1 MKIVIC
7 ILFALFPLSL
17 HATEPVHHDLTVIL
31 NPEEHRIDAKDTIT
45 LPNDLPK
52 EIEFLLHAGL
62 KPTSPSPGVRII
74 KGVEKPG
81 PVLLESFKAILPS
94 GLKSFVITYRGAI
107 YHPIESSA
115 QEQARG
121 FKDTPGLIS
130 SEGAFLSGNTFWY
143 PQFNGGMLTFTLE
156 VKLPPG
162 WDAVSQG
169 ERTLHDQAK
178 EGTKVQWK
186 SPEPQDEIYLVS
198 AKLTEYAKPAGNI
211 TAMVFLR
218 APDEGLA
225 TKYLDATLSYLE
237 MYDKLIGRYPY
248 KKFALVE
255 NFWETGFGMPSF
267 TLLGSQV
274 IRLPFII
281 NSSYPHEILHNWWGN
296 SVFPDYAKG
305 NWSEGLTAYLADH
318 LMKEQQ
324 GEGAEYRLATLQKYA
339 DYVLG
344 GRDFPLTQFRSRHSS
359 STEAIGYGKSLMFFH
374 MLRLELGDEAFRK
387 ALQDFYKKFKFQ
399 FASFD
404 DIRKSFEA
412 VSGKDL
418 KREFDLWVSRTGAP
432 ELLLNDAETRRRRDG
447 KAGYE
452 GRETKDETK
461 GGNEYVLTAH
471 IRQAQ
476 HSQAYH
482 LRIPVVVTM
491 EGQERAYQTVLNMDA
506 KTLQFKLGLPSR
518 PLRLDMDP
526 EYDLFRR
533 LSREEIPPALS
544 QALGAKK
551 MLILL
556 PSSADTKLLGA
567 YRELA
572 NSIGKSGPDTIKIEL
587 DSDVKTLPSDR
598 AVTLIGWENRFAKEI
613 IPALSEYDV
622 AIDKT
627 AVRIG
632 RTEIKKGDHSFVF
645 SCRNPKDKE
654 QALTLI
660 ASDRPEAL
668 PGLGRKLPH
677 YHKYSYLAFEGSEPS
692 NIAKGRWPV
701 LNSPMTVFFPSADG
715 VTRKIEMAKLSPREP
730 LAGLAPVFSKERMME
745 TVRFLSNEKL
755 KGRGLGTPGLD
766 EAANYI
772 EEKFKEAGLKP
783 GGEAGSWFQTWEET
797 FTENPPPSP
806 FPDKIIRGQVSKGRS
821 NATPTFTSSPLEGE
835 DTRRGGNENIFPLT
849 KGGKGGFET
858 QSVMTL
864 KNVIGVIPGNKPE
877 LAEQSVVIGA
887 HYDHLGLGWPD
898 VRDKNKG
905 KIHPGADDNA
915 SGAAILIELA
925 RLFAN
930 GPKPDRTIIFV
941 AFTGEEA
948 GKLGSK
954 HYVTYEKDYPASQC
968 IGMIN
973 LDTVGRLDRKKLL
986 ILGAGSAR
994 EWVHIFRGAGFVTG
1008 VETETVSEDL
1018 DSSDQ
1023 KSFQEA
1029 GVPAIQLFT
1038 GPHPDYHRP
1047 TDTADKI
1054 DADGLVKV
1062 AAVAK
1067 EAVEY
1072 FASRGG
1078 HLTATVKPGGI
1089 EETASKKERGVTL
1102 GTIPDFSY
1110 KGEGVRID
1118 GVIAGSPAEA
1128 SGLKQGDVLIR
1139 IDASP
1144 LHSLKDFSDILK
1156 SLNPGDRVSI
1166 TFLRA
1171 EKEITVKTELKG
1183 K

>member
-1 MKIVIC
+1 MNSLFLLISVFF
-7 ILFALFPLSL
+7 ILVFTPSFAEA
-17 HATEPVHHDLTVIL
+17 HEGIHHDLKVIL
-31 NPEEHRIDAKDTIT
+31 NPEEHRIDAKDTII
-45 LPNDLPK
+45 LPNDLPR

-62 KPTSPSPGVRII
+62 KPTSLSPGVRII

-81 PVLLESFKAILPS
+81 TVPLESFKAILPP
-94 GLKSFVITYRGAI
+94 GLISLVIAYSGAI
-107 YHPIESSA
+107 YHPIESTRN
-115 QEQARG
+115 EQARG

-143 PQFNGGMLTFTLE
+143 PQFNEGMLTFTLE

-169 ERTLHDQAK
+169 ERTLHDSGK
-178 EGTKVQWK
+178 HGTKVQWK
-186 SPEPQDEIYLVS
+186 SPELQDQIYLVA
-198 AKLTEYAKPAGNI
+198 AKFTEYTKPAKNV

-218 APDEGLA
+218 APDETLA
-225 TKYLDATLSYLE
+225 NKYLDATASYLE
-237 MYDKLIGRYPY
+237 MYDKLIGPYPY

-318 LMKEQQ
+318 LMKELQ
-324 GEGAEYRLATLQKYA
+324 GEGPEYRLATLQKYA
-339 DYVLG
+339 DYVIG

-359 STEAIGYGKSLMFFH
+359 SSEAIGYGKSLMFFH
-374 MLRLELGDEAFRK
+374 MLRLELGDEAFKRS
-387 ALQDFYKKFKFQ
+387 LQDFYNKYKFQ

-418 KREFDLWVSRTGAP
+418 KHEFDLWVTRTGAP
-432 ELLLNDAETRRRRDG
+432 ELRLNDAETRRRRDG
-447 KAGYE
+447 KTGDE
-452 GRETKDETK
+452 GRGTKDETK
-461 GGNEYVLTAH
+461 GGNEYALTAH

-476 HSQAYH
+476 HGEAYR
-482 LRIPVVVTM
+482 LRIPVAVTM

-506 KTLQFKLGLPSR
+506 KTLEFKLVLPSR

-526 EYDLFRR
+526 EFDLFRR
-533 LSREEIPPALS
+533 LDREEIPPALS

-551 MLILL
+551 MLVLL
-556 PSSADTKLLGA
+556 PSSADRKLLGA

-572 NSIGKSGPDTIKIEL
+572 NSIGRSGPDTIDIKL

-598 AVTLIGWENRFAKEI
+598 AVTLIGWENRFVKEI

-622 AIDKT
+622 ALDKS
-627 AVRIG
+627 AVRLG
-632 RTEIKKGDHSFVF
+632 RTEIKKGDHSFMF

-660 ASDRPEAL
+660 ASDLPEAL

-677 YHKYSYLAFEGSEPS
+677 YHKYSYLAFEGSEPL

-701 LNSPMTVFFPSADG
+701 LNSPMTIFFPAGDG
-715 VTRKIEMAKLSPREP
+715 VTKKVEMAKLSPREP
-730 LAGLAPVFSKERMME
+730 LASVTPVLSKERMME

-772 EEKFKEAGLKP
+772 AEKFKEAGLKP
-783 GGEAGSWFQTWEET
+783 GGEAASWFQTWEET
-797 FTENPPPSP
+797 FTQNPPPSL
-806 FPDKIIRGQVSKGRS
+806 FSKGGDERIPS
-821 NATPTFTSSPLEGE
+821 
-835 DTRRGGNENIFPLT
+835 LT

-858 QSVMTL
+858 QTVMTL
-864 KNVIGVIPGNKPE
+864 KNVVGVIPGNQS
-877 LAEQSVVIGA
+877 AFTGQSVVIGA

-915 SGAAILIELA
+915 SGVAVLLELA
-925 RLFAN
+925 RVLAN
-930 GPKPDRTIIFV
+930 GPKPDRTIVFA

-954 HYVTYEKDYPASQC
+954 HYATYEKDNPAGQC

-1008 VETETVSEDL
+1008 VETETVSEEL

-1029 GVPAIQLFT
+1029 GVPAVQLFT

-1054 DADGLVKV
+1054 DAEGLVKV

-1072 FASRGG
+1072 LASTGG
-1078 HLTATVKPGGI
+1078 HLTATVKPGGLT
-1089 EETASKKERGVTL
+1089 ETTSKKERRVTL

-1110 KGEGVRID
+1110 KGEGVRIE
-1118 GVIAGSPAEA
+1118 GVIPGSPAEA
-1128 SGLKQGDVLIR
+1128 IGLKQGDVLIR
-1139 IDASP
+1139 INDSP
-1144 LHSLKDFSDILK
+1144 LHSLKDLSDILK
-1156 SLNPGDRVSI
+1156 SLNPGDRI
-1166 TFLRA
+1166 F
-1171 EKEITVKTELKG
+1171 ITVLRNEKKMTVNAVLHEK
-1183 K
+1183 